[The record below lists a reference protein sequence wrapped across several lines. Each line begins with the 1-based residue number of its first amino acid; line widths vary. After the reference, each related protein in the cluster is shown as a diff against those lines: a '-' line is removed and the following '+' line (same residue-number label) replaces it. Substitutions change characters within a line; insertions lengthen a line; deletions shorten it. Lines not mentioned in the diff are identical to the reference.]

1 MSLSAVSIV
10 DPWSVEFVNSLIKEF
25 RADWEALLSER
36 LSRRADPRGQ
46 LQVLMSMPV
55 ADVVIDPLWRCNE
68 PPRDLRERRV
78 EIVGPAVD
86 PRIAI
91 DAMNSG
97 ASGYIADGEDS
108 LCPTWSN
115 VHRTQRHVWA
125 LARGALQV
133 EDNGTFFRLASKRA
147 TLHYRPRGLHMVDVS
162 WKPGHREP
170 ACLIDVGLFVYHNAR
185 ALLDRGS
192 GPYLY
197 LPKLETEHEAR
208 FWYRVASWMEGRL
221 NLPKCSV
228 RYTVLVETLPA
239 LLRLEP
245 IVYALRKR
253 LVGLSAGRWDYIF
266 SCIKTLSS
274 EGYVLPDRRELTS
287 WQPQLVEYARWIVNV
302 ARRRG
307 TIALGCAV
315 LAEEVELGYDGTL
328 VTSVDE
334 VGAAMEVF
342 GGSVGSRSSVGPD
355 NLNVKLATL
364 PMSGEVTWA
373 GAREAARSLLIY
385 FGAWMGGIGRV
396 NVDGKIEDMAV
407 VEVSRALLWSW
418 VRMGQLPRA
427 AVETVIRGEEAAL
440 AAAGTEPRRDV
451 VEMLLRSIFTPSPP
465 EFITNPAYDVV
476 VSAAKSFEVR

>member
-239 LLRLEP
+239 LL
-245 IVYALRKR
+245 
-253 LVGLSAGRWDYIF
+253 LS
-266 SCIKTLSS
+266 
-274 EGYVLPDRRELTS
+274 
-287 WQPQLVEYARWIVNV
+287 
-302 ARRRG
+302 
-307 TIALGCAV
+307 
-315 LAEEVELGYDGTL
+315 
-328 VTSVDE
+328 
-334 VGAAMEVF
+334 
-342 GGSVGSRSSVGPD
+342 
-355 NLNVKLATL
+355 
-364 PMSGEVTWA
+364 
-373 GAREAARSLLIY
+373 LIH
-385 FGAWMGGIGRV
+385 I
-396 NVDGKIEDMAV
+396 
-407 VEVSRALLWSW
+407 
-418 VRMGQLPRA
+418 
-427 AVETVIRGEEAAL
+427 
-440 AAAGTEPRRDV
+440 
-451 VEMLLRSIFTPSPP
+451 
-465 EFITNPAYDVV
+465 
-476 VSAAKSFEVR
+476 